1 MAFEN
6 NKEQIDA
13 IARKYADMVKN
24 EITQLNLFVCSV
36 PKLTGDTGGRYCC
49 VTIMIIY
56 RPGKESN

>member
-24 EITQLNLFVCSV
+24 EINSV
-36 PKLTGDTGGRYCC
+36 ESICMFGSQINGGHRGTLLLCHY
-49 VTIMIIY
+49 Y
-56 RPGKESN
+56 DYL

>member
-24 EITQLNLFVCSV
+24 EINSV
-36 PKLTGDTGGRYCC
+36 ESICMFGSQINGN
-49 VTIMIIY
+49 
-56 RPGKESN
+56 PGQGHRGTLLLCHYSDYL